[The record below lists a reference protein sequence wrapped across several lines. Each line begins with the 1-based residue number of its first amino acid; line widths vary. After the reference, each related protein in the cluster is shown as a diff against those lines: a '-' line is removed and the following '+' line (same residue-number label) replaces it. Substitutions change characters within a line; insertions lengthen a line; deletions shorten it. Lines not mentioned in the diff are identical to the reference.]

1 MTSTTEGLVWKR
13 RGGMEMEMEVKTTQY
28 YLGSSDDTT
37 ANKKT
42 TVVVKT
48 KTKTKTKT
56 TMKKKTET
64 KKKGYRLVSFKEL
77 PDYLK
82 DNEFILDYYRASWPL
97 KEAFFSIFRWHNE
110 TLNVWTHLLGFLL
123 FLGLTIINLKQVPQ
137 VADFLTIF
145 TRPFPITRAT
155 AMTASSDSKNFLLDK
170 GATTIHDVENLTVAQ
185 WPFFVFLGGSMF
197 CLLSS
202 SICHLFSCHSQHLSL
217 LLLRIDF
224 VGITVMI
231 IASFFPPIYYI
242 FQCDSQWQFIYL
254 TGITVMGIFTAITL
268 LSPVL
273 STATFRPFRALL
285 FSSMVLFGIFPAVHA
300 FVVNWNEPS
309 RFIALGYESAMV
321 VSYGIG
327 TLFYVT
333 RIPERWKPGMFDMAG
348 HSHQIFH
355 IFVIMGAL
363 AHYGAALLFIQW
375 RNIVGCEKNI

>member
-1 MTSTTEGLVWKR
+1 MSSCSERLMWKR
-13 RGGMEMEMEVKTTQY
+13 RGGMEMEMEVKTTH
-28 YLGSSDDTT
+28 YLGSSDDTI

-48 KTKTKTKT
+48 KRT
-56 TMKKKTET
+56 TTTAT
-64 KKKGYRLVSFKEL
+64 KKKNQTKKKVYSLVAFKDL

-82 DNEFILDYYRASWPL
+82 DNEFILDYYRASWPP
-97 KEAFFSIFRWHNE
+97 KEALFSLFRWHNE

-123 FLGLTIINLKQVPQ
+123 FLGLTILNWREVPQ
-137 VADFLTIF
+137 VADFLTIL
-145 TRPFPITRAT
+145 TRPFPITTAT
-155 AMTASSDSKNFLLDK
+155 MKNGSSDSKNFMLQ
-170 GATTIHDVENLTVAQ
+170 GATTLHDMDNLTVAQ

-217 LLLRIDF
+217 LLLRIDY
-224 VGITVMI
+224 VGIAVMI

-254 TGITVMGIFTAITL
+254 TGITVMGIFTVITL
-268 LSPVL
+268 LSPAL
-273 STATFRPFRALL
+273 SSSAFRPFRALL
-285 FSSMVLFGIFPAVHA
+285 FSSMVLFGIFPAAHA
-300 FVVNWNEPS
+300 MVVNWNEPS
-309 RFIALGYESAMV
+309 RFIALCYELAMIL
-321 VSYGIG
+321 SYGIG

-355 IFVIMGAL
+355 VFVIMGAL
-363 AHYGAALLFIQW
+363 AHYVAALLFIQW
-375 RNIVGCEKNI
+375 RNIVGCDVN